1 MDDIA
6 DKIGKLYENLP
17 DDLKLMIK
25 YRDIDDMTYDEIAS
39 KAKLPIGTVR
49 SRLHRARDILLREIE
64 ANTEDE

>member
-1 MDDIA
+1 MEDIA

-49 SRLHRARDILLREIE
+49 SRLHRARDILLIEIE

>member
-1 MDDIA
+1 MEDIA

>member
-1 MDDIA
+1 MEDIA

-49 SRLHRARDILLREIE
+49 SRLHRARDVLLREIE

>member
-1 MDDIA
+1 MGDIA
-6 DKIGKLYENLP
+6 DKIGRLYENLP

-64 ANTEDE
+64 TNTEDE

>member
-1 MDDIA
+1 MEDIA

-49 SRLHRARDILLREIE
+49 SRLHRAREILLKEIE
-64 ANTEDE
+64 KNIDDD

>member
-1 MDDIA
+1 MEDIA

-25 YRDIDDMTYDEIAS
+25 YRDIDDITYDEIAS

-49 SRLHRARDILLREIE
+49 SRLHRARDILLKEIE
-64 ANTEDE
+64 INTEDE